1 MTQRLLTVILSL
13 LLTLPALA
21 AGSEGDIDPA
31 VKAESKRR
39 ADHIRD
45 LYNYDKNDS
54 LIIQARED
62 LKFHEEHG
70 LWEYYYDTWLHLVNT
85 YVFSGKVNTGLRE
98 VKQMHQDAA
107 DRNDK
112 YGLALANYAM
122 GNAYINMGY
131 IDEALLCYRKSLGH
145 INSLEKPSHVVN
157 DVYSY
162 YCDALNEQRNY
173 EEMKTVTAQ
182 WRRFLE
188 QQTSDGNKLN
198 KVSYDVW
205 WAYYYIACAQCD
217 LGLNLLDDA
226 EKDIAETEKRSEG
239 SGEFIP
245 MSVLYYRAQ
254 LYLQRRDYK
263 KAFDFNDRRYQKSK
277 GYDDKSSMVL
287 IYKQRAEILD
297 GLGRY
302 QEAVQ
307 MYRNLHELKDSIYK
321 RDARTQINE
330 LSTLFHVNELEMEQR
345 LARSRIMMN
354 TAIVIALALALLLGY
369 WYWMNRRLRKKNEE
383 LAAMSHQL
391 TIKNEELTV
400 ALDRAGESDRMK
412 TNFIKNVSHEIR
424 TPLNILSGFS
434 QMMAMPEADLP
445 EEVRQEASLQI
456 QENTNRIT
464 TLINEL
470 LALSETSS
478 RTHID
483 RTDTVS
489 VNQLCANAI
498 THSGIPEKS
507 DYHFDFTTQVDDTLM
522 IQTSEQNVVLALSH
536 LLDNAMKFTPSGGSI
551 RLSCAQEDTFMKI
564 IVEDTGCSVPAEK
577 AEEIF
582 GEFVQLDEFKDGV
595 GIGLSLSR
603 HVVRRLGGDV
613 TLDTSYTG
621 GARFILTLPV

>member
-1 MTQRLLTVILSL
+1 MRRFLFLFQFL
-13 LLTLPALA
+13 LLTTISWGA
-21 AGSEGDIDPA
+21 D
-31 VKAESKRR
+31 ESLIREADQRR
-39 ADHIRD
+39 EYLSR

-54 LIIQARED
+54 LIAQASQD
-62 LKFHEEHG
+62 LAFLRDHA
-70 LWEYYYDTWLHLVNT
+70 LWNYYYDTWLLLVNT
-85 YVFSGKVNTGLRE
+85 YVFSGKVNTGLQE
-98 VKQMHQDAA
+98 VKRMHQDAT
-107 DRNDK
+107 DRDKK

-122 GNAYINMGY
+122 GIAYLNMGY
-131 IDEALLCYRKSLGH
+131 TDEAIDSYRQSLRL
-145 INSLEKPSHVVN
+145 INELDEYPSCTS
-157 DVYSY
+157 DVFSY
-162 YCDALNEQRNY
+162 YCDALVDKKHY
-173 EEMKTVTAQ
+173 EEMKAVTAQ
-182 WRRFLE
+182 WRQYLE
-188 QQTSDGNKLN
+188 KEEAKRKRGDASSY
-198 KVSYDVW
+198 KVWY
-205 WAYYYIACAQCD
+205 AYYYLSCSEMH
-217 LGLNLLDDA
+217 LGLGLLDEA
-226 EKDIAETEKRSEG
+226 EQDIKEVEKRADG
-239 SGEFIP
+239 SGDFIP
-245 MSVLYYRAQ
+245 MAVLHAYAQ
-254 LYLQRRDYK
+254 LYLQRKDYA
-263 KAFDFNDRRYQKSK
+263 KAYDYSTRY
-277 GYDDKSSMVL
+277 YDQVMNYGDISSIL
-287 IYKQRAEILD
+287 IAQEQRAEILR

-302 QEAVQ
+302 EEAAQ
-307 MYRNLHELKDSIYK
+307 MYKNVHENTDSLYK

-330 LSTLFHVNELEMEQR
+330 LNTLFRVSEIEMEHELEH
-345 LARSRIMMN
+345 SRIMLF
-354 TAIVIALALALLLGY
+354 TTIFIAFALAVLVGY
-369 WYWMNRRLRKKNEE
+369 GYWMNRRLRKKNEE

-434 QMMAMPEADLP
+434 QMMAMPDADLP

-498 THSGIPEKS
+498 THCGIPEKS
-507 DYHFDFTTQVDDTLM
+507 DYHFDFITKVDDTLM
-522 IQTSEQNVVLALSH
+522 IQTSEQDVVLALSH

-551 RLSCAQEDTFMKI
+551 RLSCAQEDTLMKI
-564 IVEDTGCSVPAEK
+564 VVEDTGCGVPAEK

-595 GIGLSLSR
+595 GIGLPLSR
-603 HVVRRLGGDV
+603 HVARRLGGDII
-613 TLDTSYTG
+613 LDTSYKE

>member
-1 MTQRLLTVILSL
+1 MRRFLFLFQFL
-13 LLTLPALA
+13 LLTTISWGA
-21 AGSEGDIDPA
+21 D
-31 VKAESKRR
+31 ESLIREADQRR
-39 ADHIRD
+39 EYLSR

-54 LIIQARED
+54 LIAQASQD
-62 LKFHEEHG
+62 LAFLRDHT
-70 LWEYYYDTWLHLVNT
+70 LWNYYYDTWLLLVNT
-85 YVFSGKVNTGLRE
+85 YVFSGKVNTGLQE
-98 VKQMHQDAA
+98 VKRMHQDAT
-107 DRNDK
+107 DRDKK

-122 GNAYINMGY
+122 GIAYLNMGY
-131 IDEALLCYRKSLGH
+131 TDEAIDSYRQSLRLV
-145 INSLEKPSHVVN
+145 NELDEYPSCTS
-157 DVYSY
+157 DVFSY
-162 YCDALNEQRNY
+162 YCDALVDKKHY
-173 EEMKTVTAQ
+173 EEMKAVTAQ
-182 WRRFLE
+182 WRQYLE
-188 QQTSDGNKLN
+188 KEEAKRKRGDASSY
-198 KVSYDVW
+198 KVWY
-205 WAYYYIACAQCD
+205 AYYYLSCSEMH
-217 LGLNLLDDA
+217 LGLGLLDEA
-226 EKDIAETEKRSEG
+226 EQDIKEVEKRADG
-239 SGEFIP
+239 SGDFIP
-245 MSVLYYRAQ
+245 MAVLHAYAQ
-254 LYLQRRDYK
+254 LYLQRKDYA
-263 KAFDFNDRRYQKSK
+263 KAYDYSTRY
-277 GYDDKSSMVL
+277 YDQVMNYGDISSIL
-287 IYKQRAEILD
+287 IAQEQRAEILR

-302 QEAVQ
+302 EEAAQ
-307 MYRNLHELKDSIYK
+307 MYKNVHENTDSLYK

-330 LSTLFHVNELEMEQR
+330 LNTLFRVSEIEMEHELEH
-345 LARSRIMMN
+345 SRIMLF
-354 TAIVIALALALLLGY
+354 TTIFIAFALAVLVGY

-383 LAAMSHQL
+383 LAGMSHQL

-434 QMMAMPEADLP
+434 QMMAMPDADLP

-498 THSGIPEKS
+498 THCGIPEKS

-522 IQTSEQNVVLALSH
+522 IQTSEQDVVLALSH

-551 RLSCAQEDTFMKI
+551 RLSCAQEDTLMKI
-564 IVEDTGCSVPAEK
+564 VVEDTGCGVPAEK

-595 GIGLSLSR
+595 GIGLPLSR
-603 HVVRRLGGDV
+603 HVARRLGGDII
-613 TLDTSYTG
+613 LDTSYKE